1 MKLHFNFR
9 GLVRRKKI
17 RLLIVIIL
25 LLIIGSIW
33 QAIMVHLENRES
45 VHPGDLINI
54 SGHDMHIFSKGAG
67 SPSVVFTVGS
77 GTPNSYT
84 DYYFI
89 QEEIS
94 KYTRTITYD
103 RPGYGWS
110 ESTTIPRTI
119 DEQVKDLHQLLE
131 KAGEKP
137 PYILVGHSLS
147 SLEVIRYAQVFP
159 EEVSGI
165 VLIDGGNP
173 EYYSNY
179 NQSIA
184 IAFNYFLEGARRC
197 GIVRALGSIG
207 ILTPMVGESTRYKGL
222 PKELAEIDRRQF
234 YKNLGSAKN
243 RSEIKNMNANA
254 NKVIEGGNIGDI
266 PLIILTSGGEKAWES
281 SQREL
286 KAWSNNSKQEIV
298 EGAGHYIHWD
308 KPDIVTN
315 RIKELVQ
322 RERE

>member
-1 MKLHFNFR
+1 MVDFESEK
-9 GLVRRKKI
+9 
-17 RLLIVIIL
+17 
-25 LLIIGSIW
+25 SI
-33 QAIMVHLENRES
+33 
-45 VHPGDLINI
+45 HPGDLINI
-54 SGHDMHIFSKGAG
+54 SGHNIHIFRKGTG

-77 GTPNSYT
+77 GTPSSYT
-84 DYYFI
+84 DFYFI

-110 ESTTIPRTI
+110 EPTTIPRTI
-119 DEQVKDLHQLLE
+119 EEQVKDLHQLLE

-147 SLEVIRYAQVFP
+147 SLEVIHYAQVFP

-173 EYYSNY
+173 EYYADY
-179 NQSIA
+179 NQPMA
-184 IAFNYFLEGARRC
+184 VAFNYFLEGVRKC

-207 ILTPMVGESTRYKGL
+207 ILTPMVGESTRYKDL
-222 PKELAEIDRRQF
+222 PKELAEIDKRQF
-234 YKNLGSAKN
+234 YKNLGNATN
-243 RSEIKNMNANA
+243 RNEIQNMNTNA
-254 NKVIEGGNIGDI
+254 KKVIEGGKLEDI

-281 SQREL
+281 SQRNL
-286 KAWSNNSKQEIV
+286 KAWSNNSKQEVV

-308 KPDIVTN
+308 KPDIVIN
-315 RIKELVQ
+315 RIKELVPK
-322 RERE
+322 ERE